1 MGLWLKCPGCQGL
14 NPLSLKVCPNCG
26 QDLDK
31 LSADQ
36 RVYVIGP
43 AVASPPAPS
52 PATTEAV
59 VQATPEPEEVAATQ
73 PSTPSPEAGSAHK
86 PAKKPKKARKKKS

>member
-1 MGLWLKCPGCQGL
+1 MGLWLKCPGCQAV

-26 QDLDK
+26 QDLDN

-43 AVASPPAPS
+43 KPAPPAPS
-52 PATTEAV
+52 PQTTKEVVATEPAPAKEPAAA
-59 VQATPEPEEVAATQ
+59 QPNTPEPEAA
-73 PSTPSPEAGSAHK
+73 PK
-86 PAKKPKKARKKKS
+86 PAKKPRAKRTKKKKS